1 MIYKMDSKFKFLS
14 LNVGS
19 RSDLGGLVAILGDH
33 KPDIV
38 FLQEVKISSEEI
50 DCRLEHLGF
59 KSNVN
64 NNAEDSTKPG
74 VAIVWRT
81 SIQITNIF
89 DVVAGRAQI
98 ALLDGYALMNIYAP
112 SGSNAKYERNSFFG
126 QEIFRSF
133 DLYPRAA
140 WIVAGDFNSV
150 LSPQDIEN
158 GVGFTQKYCPTL
170 ADLVKVRNLS
180 DIFRELYPCKFRIY
194 FLQA

>member
-81 SIQITNIF
+81 SIKITNIF
-89 DVVAGRAQI
+89 D
-98 ALLDGYALMNIYAP
+98 
-112 SGSNAKYERNSFFG
+112 ET
-126 QEIFRSF
+126 
-133 DLYPRAA
+133 
-140 WIVAGDFNSV
+140 V
-150 LSPQDIEN
+150 LEN
-158 GVGFTQKYCPTL
+158 
-170 ADLVKVRNLS
+170 N
-180 DIFRELYPCKFRIY
+180 
-194 FLQA
+194 